1 MGCCWDEDAGRCFIP
16 ANVPAGDSWATRP
29 VEVKVSP
36 DGRLFFTSDNT
47 GEIIVLSS
55 SRAFVADDDDS
66 DSLSDGAIAGIVIGC
81 VAGVGLI
88 GAAVAAT
95 KRTDDA
101 SGYNEAL

>member
-1 MGCCWDEDAGRCFIP
+1 MGCCWDEDTGQCFIP
-16 ANVPAGDSWATRP
+16 ANVPTGDSWATRP
-29 VEVKVSP
+29 VEVKVAP

-55 SRAFVADDDDS
+55 NRAFVANEDDS
-66 DSLSDGAIAGIVIGC
+66 DSLSDGAIAGIAIGC

-88 GAAVAAT
+88 GAAVVAT

-101 SGYNEAL
+101 SSYQEAL